1 MASLSYAEERSRYQ
15 LHVASKH
22 DDNRLFIMQ
31 TPLCILLIIGTVVW
45 FGIAM
50 METSSTQEESKM
62 HTAEALQLA
71 MSPQE
76 ASDTQKTSYE
86 DHPDRTDPEIQYE
99 EVSVATAPPLVHATA
114 FDTLVVKLPV
124 SDRPRSNDETR
135 SLIKIYHELHREFL
149 VGEQCLSYFAEKVS
163 EHSNGNKWVGQSI
176 LGGPTFLRRELGKRV
191 IPRQRMESNPP
202 SHGLILEAHA
212 ESRAAATELANYLTK
227 EYLVLISKEETHGNH
242 PRLLENT
249 AELERLQQ
257 RALDLETQFKT
268 FKLKNK
274 ALFQAEP
281 KDKVEALLDACR
293 QKLARQDKLL
303 QAIGKIFVNRHGNF
317 DGMAAL
323 ASFQE
328 FKNIQLKEKALRAL
342 KQELAKNQGRADIQK
357 KVHAWKTT
365 LENEIT
371 LMQGHL
377 KTGRTKLL
385 EEESFLRKQVLK
397 SRQSSDEL
405 SLRFPKLQ
413 ELQDAKNDSVSLGK
427 KIALLSLQWAQAC
440 KHLKVRGLRDNQIQF

>member
-1 MASLSYAEERSRYQ
+1 
-15 LHVASKH
+15 
-22 DDNRLFIMQ
+22 MQ

-76 ASDTQKTSYE
+76 ASGTQKTSYE
-86 DHPDRTDPEIQYE
+86 DHPDRTDPDIQYE

-114 FDTLVVKLPV
+114 RDTLVVKLPV
-124 SDRPRSNDETR
+124 SKWPRSNDETS
-135 SLIKIYHELHREFL
+135 SLIKKYLALHQEFL

-163 EHSNGNKWVGQSI
+163 VHSNGNKWVGQSI

-191 IPRQRMESNPP
+191 SPHQRMESNPP
-202 SHGLILEAHA
+202 GLILEAHA

-257 RALDLETQFKT
+257 KALELETQFKT

-317 DGMAAL
+317 DGLAAL
-323 ASFQE
+323 AGFQE
-328 FKNIQLKEKALRAL
+328 FKNIQLKEQTLRAL
-342 KQELAKNQGRADIQK
+342 KQKLATDQGRADKTQLQEMQK
-357 KVHAWKTT
+357 KVHALNAT

-371 LMQGHL
+371 LVQGHL
-377 KTGRTKLL
+377 KKGRTKLL
-385 EEESFLRKQVLK
+385 EEEFSLRKQVLK
-397 SRQSSDEL
+397 SQQSSDEL

-413 ELQDAKNDSVSLGK
+413 ELQDAKKDLVSLEK
-427 KIALLSLQWAQAC
+427 EIDFLSLQWAEAC